1 MIIWGKEGKNG
12 RKLILKMGCNF
23 ENFKIFVQI
32 KFASKVIMFEKTLR
46 FNQAIIIYYARQKT
60 IILQHN
66 IVPNAQVWAITKA
79 ITSCLNL
86 MVLACVMNQF
96 HSHCYCP
103 IL

>member
-1 MIIWGKEGKNG
+1 
-12 RKLILKMGCNF
+12 MGENF
-23 ENFKIFVQI
+23 ENFKIFVKI
-32 KFASKVIMFEKTLR
+32 KFASKVIMFEKTLV
-46 FNQAIIIYYARQKT
+46 FNQAIIIYYRRQKN

-66 IVPNAQVWAITKA
+66 VVPKAQMWAITKV

-103 IL
+103 ML